1 MLGSNFIDKA
11 NLLKRGPRDCRYFYA
26 FGSNVNLGT
35 NKMSIRGKSI
45 SDSFSDFAVREKVI
59 GSALLPL
66 IED

>member
-1 MLGSNFIDKA
+1 VDRGIADIFMP
-11 NLLKRGPRDCRYFYA
+11 LLQRK
-26 FGSNVNLGT
+26 FGDQQDEYQREV
-35 NKMSIRGKSI
+35 I